1 MTSQHSAHSQ
11 PYALFSDPCDSDPA
25 NYATAQCVCEA
36 ALALVF
42 NRTELPPRSEDGFGT
57 PAELLGFA
65 LIRRLK
71 ESPVRPV
78 VLETHVRLNASQ
90 DWQMYLD

>member
-1 MTSQHSAHSQ
+1 MTHSDQTRVSDTRS
-11 PYALFSDPCDSDPA
+11 SDPG
-25 NYATAQCVCEA
+25 NYVTAQCVCEA

-42 NRTELPPRSEDGFGT
+42 NKGELPPRSEDGFGT

-78 VLETHVRLNASQ
+78 ILETHVRLNSSR
-90 DWQMYLD
+90 DWKMYLD

>member
-1 MTSQHSAHSQ
+1 MTHSDQTRVSDTRS
-11 PYALFSDPCDSDPA
+11 SDPG
-25 NYATAQCVCEA
+25 NYVTAQCVCEA

-42 NRTELPPRSEDGFGT
+42 NKGELPPRSEDGFGT

-78 VLETHVRLNASQ
+78 ILETLVRLNSSR
-90 DWQMYLD
+90 DWKMYLD